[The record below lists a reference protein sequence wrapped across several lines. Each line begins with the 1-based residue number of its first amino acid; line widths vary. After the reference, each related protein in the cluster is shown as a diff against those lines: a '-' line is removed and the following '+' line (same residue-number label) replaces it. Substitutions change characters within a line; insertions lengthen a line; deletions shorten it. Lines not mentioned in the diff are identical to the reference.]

1 MRIYTVQQGLDP
13 RAAGD
18 DLEFV
23 RDGFSWDAFV
33 FTLVWPLYHGLWLVF
48 VVVLAVSA
56 VLSAAVGVLGLSDF
70 GRSAVW
76 LAAALLFAFEA
87 NNLRRWTLRRRGWR
101 DVGVTAGRTLSDAE
115 HRFFGVYA
123 VSSSGALIPR
133 ADAGS

>member
-23 RDGFSWDAFV
+23 REGFSWAAFL
-33 FTLVWPLYHGLWLVF
+33 FTVVWPLYHGLWLVF
-48 VVVLAVSA
+48 VIVLAVSA
-56 VLSAAVGVLGLSDF
+56 VLSAAMSVLGVSDF
-70 GRSAVW
+70 GQGAVW

-101 DVGVTAGRTLSDAE
+101 DVGVAAGRTLSDAE
-115 HRFFGVYA
+115 YRFFGVYA
-123 VSSSGALIPR
+123 VSSSGTLIPR
-133 ADAGS
+133 ADASP

>member
-23 RDGFSWDAFV
+23 RDGFSWGAFAFTV
-33 FTLVWPLYHGLWLVF
+33 FWPLYHGLWLVF
-48 VVVLAVSA
+48 VIVLAVSA
-56 VLSAAVGVLGLSDF
+56 VLSAAMSVVGLSDF
-70 GRSAVW
+70 GQSAVW

-101 DVGVTAGRTLSDAE
+101 DVGVAAGRTLSDAE
-115 HRFFGVYA
+115 HRFFGIYA
-123 VSSSGALIPR
+123 VSSSGTLIPR
-133 ADAGS
+133 ANASS

>member
-23 RDGFSWDAFV
+23 RDGFSWGAFA
-33 FTLVWPLYHGLWLVF
+33 FTVVWPLYHGLWLVF
-48 VVVLAVSA
+48 VIVLAGSA
-56 VLSAAVGVLGLSDF
+56 VLSAAVSVVGLSDF

-87 NNLRRWTLRRRGWR
+87 NNLRRWTLHRRGWR
-101 DVGVTAGRTLSDAE
+101 DVGVAAGRTLSDAE

-123 VSSSGALIPR
+123 VSSSGTLIPR
-133 ADAGS
+133 ADASS

>member
-13 RAAGD
+13 LAAGD

-23 RDGFSWDAFV
+23 RDGFSWGALL
-33 FTLVWPLYHGLWLVF
+33 FTIVWPLYHGLWLVF
-48 VVVLAVSA
+48 VIVLAVSA
-56 VLSAAVGVLGLSDF
+56 LLSAAMSVVGLSDF
-70 GRSAVW
+70 GQSTVW

-101 DVGVTAGRTLSDAE
+101 DVGVAAGRTLSDAE

-123 VSSSGALIPR
+123 VSSSGTLIPR
-133 ADAGS
+133 ADASS

>member
-23 RDGFSWDAFV
+23 REGFSWAAFAFTV
-33 FTLVWPLYHGLWLVF
+33 FWPLYYGMWLVF
-48 VVVLAVSA
+48 VIVVI
-56 VLSAAVGVLGLSDF
+56 LSLSLSFAMSVVGLSDF

-76 LAAALLFAFEA
+76 LAAMLLFAFEA

-101 DVGVTAGRTLSDAE
+101 DVGVAAGTTLSDAE

-123 VSSSGALIPR
+123 VSSSGTLIPR
-133 ADAGS
+133 ADASS

>member
-23 RDGFSWDAFV
+23 REGFSWAAFAFTV
-33 FTLVWPLYHGLWLVF
+33 FWLLYYGMWLVF
-48 VVVLAVSA
+48 VIVLILSVSLSFAMNVV
-56 VLSAAVGVLGLSDF
+56 GLSDF

-76 LAAALLFAFEA
+76 LAAMLLFAFEA

-101 DVGVTAGRTLSDAE
+101 DVGVAAGTTLSDAE

-123 VSSSGALIPR
+123 VSSSGTLIPR
-133 ADAGS
+133 ADASS